1 MRMNVFR
8 ILSIFFAVV
17 STLLSLTGCD
27 KHTVY
32 HSYQH
37 ISSQGWNNRDTL
49 IFIIDTIQENATYN
63 FSLELRSTGLYP
75 YQNIWLAIERRFYP
89 DILCYDTVECHLTT
103 PTTLR
108 NGKGIYMY
116 QHKTPLSSMQ
126 LRNRQTGQ
134 VSVIHLMQKE
144 VIVGIHDIG
153 LLVCRS
159 DSTMFSQIAPSIDT
173 KKDKKKDRES
183 PQG

>member
-1 MRMNVFR
+1 
-8 ILSIFFAVV
+8 
-17 STLLSLTGCD
+17 
-27 KHTVY
+27 
-32 HSYQH
+32 
-37 ISSQGWNNRDTL
+37 
-49 IFIIDTIQENATYN
+49 
-63 FSLELRSTGLYP
+63 
-75 YQNIWLAIERRFYP
+75 
-89 DILCYDTVECHLTT
+89 
-103 PTTLR
+103 
-108 NGKGIYMY
+108 
-116 QHKTPLSSMQ
+116 MQ

-183 PQG
+183 PQR